1 MPYGDLSRQGVQR
14 FASRADLED
23 AACTLEEREEYAP
36 YVEAGGVIFAG
47 VDYAAILARA
57 SDEADCIVWDG
68 GNNDWPFVA
77 PDLHVVVVDALRAGH
92 VTSHH
97 PGETVA
103 RMADVIVV
111 NKVGAAAPDQVE
123 RAIEAARAVR
133 PGVPIL
139 RADSPVVLDHPEAVR
154 GKRVLVVDDGPTLTH
169 GGMPYGA
176 GYVAAVAAGAAEIV
190 DPRRSAPP
198 SIAAVF
204 ARHPHLGRV
213 LPAMGYDAAQR
224 DALRE
229 TIEGSDAEC
238 VVIGTPTDL
247 ARDLGLTRPSVRA
260 RYGHLDL
267 DHPGLGAVVDRFA
280 ESVERARRGRTG
292 GRGPDR
298 GATSSGDGPDEPRG
312 S

>member
-1 MPYGDLSRQGVQR
+1 
-14 FASRADLED
+14 
-23 AACTLEEREEYAP
+23 
-36 YVEAGGVIFAG
+36 
-47 VDYAAILARA
+47 
-57 SDEADCIVWDG
+57 
-68 GNNDWPFVA
+68 
-77 PDLHVVVVDALRAGH
+77 
-92 VTSHH
+92 
-97 PGETVA
+97 
-103 RMADVIVV
+103 MADVIVV